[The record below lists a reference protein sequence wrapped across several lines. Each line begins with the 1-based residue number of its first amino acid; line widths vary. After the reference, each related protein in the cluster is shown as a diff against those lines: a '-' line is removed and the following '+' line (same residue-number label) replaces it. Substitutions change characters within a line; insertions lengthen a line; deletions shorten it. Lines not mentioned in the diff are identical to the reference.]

1 MKALVKI
8 KFWPLVIVGFVWL
21 FATIVPFVNKSAR
34 LLSAAATEIICAI
47 FLRALTTEYTVV
59 AMLLG
64 PLAPAAGSDMEI
76 ILRAGLIIATTA
88 AVGLLIEL
96 PWRAGRRRSQQPQM
110 WICNACSVGSH
121 QRCRGA
127 LLLVSHIREGARA
140 CECQHCALNR

>member
-1 MKALVKI
+1 MKAIVKI
-8 KFWPLVIVGFVWL
+8 KFWPLIIVGFVWL
-21 FATIVPFVNKSAR
+21 FATIVPFVNASAR
-34 LLSAAATEIICAI
+34 LLSATVTEIVDAI
-47 FLRALTTEYTVV
+47 FPRVLTTEYTVV
-59 AMLLG
+59 ATLLG
-64 PLAPAAGSDMEI
+64 PLAPAAGSDMEV

-96 PWRAGRRRSQQPQM
+96 PWLAGRRRSQQPQM

-127 LLLVSHIREGARA
+127 LLLVSRTREGARP